1 MVGGQRWPE
10 TLVAEQTEVV
20 LGWAT
25 GVAFQ
30 NIIPLLCRS
39 RHVEGCE
46 PNLVRLMGKLA
57 AEEGLATVEPS
68 ERVFFAVVRGEG
80 QLMELG
86 NALAVPMFLKVM
98 ALFMH
103 HRSRRVDRPVQD
115 GGQRRDRRR

>member
-46 PNLVRLMGKLA
+46 PNLVRLTGKLV
-57 AEEGLATVEPS
+57 AEEGLANGLAIRAGLLYRRKWGRTTYGTWERPGCPHVPQVDGAVHAPS
-68 ERVFFAVVRGEG
+68 
-80 QLMELG
+80 
-86 NALAVPMFLKVM
+86 
-98 ALFMH
+98 
-103 HRSRRVDRPVQD
+103 
-115 GGQRRDRRR
+115 